1 MNITSYTSIDNLS
14 FTDSYDTVK
23 SKLEYDFEENTT
35 EIMDIIYPVS
45 YVEALDMVIQFSV
58 NGSGIRFFEF
68 FQPKMELLC
77 GDAKVSGNY
86 VEVLRQVR
94 EIDEDIEQDNDGFV
108 SAKLGITV
116 NRQLEGGL
124 YSSKVEGLIVFSK
137 DYFEEPEADED
148 DFLKFYLGYNPFDG
162 EGEE

>member
-1 MNITSYTSIDNLS
+1 
-14 FTDSYDTVK
+14 
-23 SKLEYDFEENTT
+23 
-35 EIMDIIYPVS
+35 MDITYPVL

-58 NGSGIRFFEF
+58 DGSGIRFFEF
-68 FQPKMELLC
+68 FQPKIELLC
-77 GDAKVSGNY
+77 GDARVSGNY

-94 EIDEDIEQDNDGFV
+94 ELDEDIEQDNDGFV

-137 DYFEEPEADED
+137 DYFDEPEADED

-162 EGEE
+162 EGKG